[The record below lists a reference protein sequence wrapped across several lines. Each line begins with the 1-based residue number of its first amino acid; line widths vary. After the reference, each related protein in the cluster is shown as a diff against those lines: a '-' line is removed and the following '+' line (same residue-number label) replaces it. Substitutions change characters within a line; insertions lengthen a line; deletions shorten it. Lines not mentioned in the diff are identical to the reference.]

1 MKKAFNNNSNI
12 NLFDR
17 FEKISGIDEDL
28 RLYEEGTERFFKN
41 IEGPKKDYQTLS
53 KQKYKEFLVGLPRKI
68 SKEEKKIIAEEY
80 DSLIQFK
87 NRVEDKLDLTEAL
100 LKKSMEKRG
109 VEYSLP
115 IVKNKKLKRAS
126 KRFFG
131 EKKTEITF
139 EDYQKALQRKKELE
153 RYESNSLMDETED

>member
-1 MKKAFNNNSNI
+1 MKKVFNNNSNI

-17 FEKISGIDEDL
+17 FENISEIDKDL
-28 RLYEEGTERFFKN
+28 KLYEKETERFFEN
-41 IEGPKKDYQTLS
+41 IQGPKKDYQTLS
-53 KQKYKEFLVGLPRKI
+53 KRKYKEFLVGLPQKLT
-68 SKEEKKIIAEEY
+68 KEEKIIIDEEY
-80 DSLIQFK
+80 DSLMQFK
-87 NRVEDKLDLTEAL
+87 SRVEDKLDLAETL

-109 VEYSLP
+109 IEYSLP

-131 EKKTEITF
+131 ERKSEITF

-153 RYESNSLMDETED
+153 KYESSSLMDDTED